1 MNKQILRLAIPN
13 IITTITVP
21 LLGMVD
27 VAIVGHLGNEQYLG
41 AIALGTMIFN
51 LIYWNFGFLRMGTS
65 GFTAQAYG
73 AVNKEEIMHIFG
85 RAMSIALAVSLLLVI
100 FQYPIKTLVLQLVQG
115 SQEVEYYAAVY
126 FDICIW
132 GAPAI
137 LGLYVIK
144 GWFIGMQNAKTPMWI
159 AIQINVVNIIFSL
172 LFVFGFGMKIEGVAL
187 GSLISQYLGLIT
199 AMALWFAYYRQ
210 YTPYFSLKKILAF
223 DKMKA
228 FFKVNADIFL
238 RTLCL
243 IAVFTFIPA
252 EGAKMGDRIL
262 AINILLMQFF
272 TLFSYIMD
280 GFAYAGES
288 LTGKYVGA
296 RNKTSLRLS
305 INYLFRWGAAL
316 TAFFILLYAFF
327 GKYLLALFT
336 DNIAIIEDAH
346 DYYYWVLLV
355 PVAGFAAF
363 LWDGIL
369 IGATKV
375 KIMRNASFIATF
387 AFFVMFYL
395 LENLIGNHALWLAFV
410 LFLLFRSLLQSIWGP
425 KAIFKNLQT

>member
-21 LLGMVD
+21 LLGIVD
-27 VAIVGHLGNEQYLG
+27 VAIVGHLGTEQYIG

-51 LIYWNFGFLRMGTS
+51 LLYWNFGFLRMGTS

-73 AVNKEEIMHIFG
+73 AINKEEIMHIFG
-85 RAMSIALAVSLLLVI
+85 RAMSIAILGSFILLV
-100 FQYPIKTLVLQLVQG
+100 FQYPIKTLILNLVQG
-115 SQEVEYYAAVY
+115 SQEVEHYAAVY

-137 LGLYVIK
+137 LCLYVIK

-159 AIQINVVNIIFSL
+159 AIQINVVNIILSFI
-172 LFVFGFGMKIEGVAL
+172 FVFGFGMKIKGVAL
-187 GSLISQYLGLIT
+187 GSVIAQYLGLIT
-199 AMALWFAYYRQ
+199 ALVLWFVYYRK
-210 YTPYFSLKKILAF
+210 YTRFFSITKIFAW
-223 DKMKA
+223 DKMLA

-252 EGAKMGDRIL
+252 EGAKMGDRTL
-262 AINILLMQFF
+262 AINLLLMQFF

-288 LTGKYVGA
+288 LTDKYIGA
-296 RNKTSLRLS
+296 KNNNLVRLS
-305 INYLFRWGAAL
+305 INYLFRWGTAL
-316 TAFFILLYAFF
+316 TVVFVLLYAFF
-327 GKYLLALFT
+327 GKYLLAIFT
-336 DNIAIIEDAH
+336 DNIDIIKEAQN
-346 DYYYWVLLV
+346 YYYWVLLV
-355 PVAGFAAF
+355 PLAGFAAF

-375 KIMRNASFIATF
+375 KIMRNSNFIATV
-387 AFFVMFYL
+387 AFFAVYYSL
-395 LENLIGNHALWLAFV
+395 SDVLHNNALWLAFV
-410 LFLLFRSLLQSIWGP
+410 VFLALRSILQTILSP
-425 KAIFKNLQT
+425 KAIFAE

>member
-21 LLGMVD
+21 LLGIVD
-27 VAIVGHLGNEQYLG
+27 VAIVGHLGTEQYIG

-51 LIYWNFGFLRMGTS
+51 LLYWNFGFLRMGTS

-73 AVNKEEIMHIFG
+73 AINKEEIMHIFG
-85 RAMSIALAVSLLLVI
+85 RAMSIAILGSFILLV
-100 FQYPIKTLVLQLVQG
+100 FQYPIKTLILNLVQG
-115 SQEVEYYAAVY
+115 SQEVEHYAAVY

-137 LGLYVIK
+137 LCLYVIK

-159 AIQINVVNIIFSL
+159 AIQINVVNIILSFI
-172 LFVFGFGMKIEGVAL
+172 FVFGFGMKIKGVAL
-187 GSLISQYLGLIT
+187 GSVIAQYLGLIT
-199 AMALWFAYYRQ
+199 ALVLWFVYYRK
-210 YTPYFSLKKILAF
+210 YTRFFSITKIFAW
-223 DKMKA
+223 DKMLA

-252 EGAKMGDRIL
+252 EGAKMGDRTL
-262 AINILLMQFF
+262 AINLLLMQFF

-288 LTGKYVGA
+288 LTGKYIGA
-296 RNKTSLRLS
+296 KNNNLVRLS
-305 INYLFRWGAAL
+305 INYLFRWGTAL
-316 TAFFILLYAFF
+316 TVVFVLLYAFF
-327 GKYLLALFT
+327 GKYLLAIFT
-336 DNIAIIEDAH
+336 DNIDIIKEAQN
-346 DYYYWVLLV
+346 YYYWVLLV
-355 PVAGFAAF
+355 PLAGFAAF

-375 KIMRNASFIATF
+375 KIMRNSNFIATV
-387 AFFVMFYL
+387 AFFAVYYSL
-395 LENLIGNHALWLAFV
+395 SDVLHNNALWLAFV
-410 LFLLFRSLLQSIWGP
+410 VFLALRSILQTILSP
-425 KAIFKNLQT
+425 KAIFAE